1 MVIGLINFLGC
12 CCFFID
18 GVCSPNN
25 GVRLLSEVVVV
36 SLIFNASTSL
46 DIEPHT
52 DVVGTGAGAKDTLAG
67 DDLGELVAAVEF
79 AVLVV
84 LEFAVLVVL
93 VFAAD
98 EGAESDEAAGDCD
111 SNFLDLDSLVA
122 PLVSLTGPLDSL
134 VSLMSLVSL
143 VSLISFDSV
152 VLVVGVCVSTGASFG
167 DLPSDN
173 DFAKAAYDTL
183 EVMLK

>member
-67 DDLGELVAAVEF
+67 DDLGELVAAV
-79 AVLVV
+79 
-84 LEFAVLVVL
+84 EFAVLVVL

>member
-84 LEFAVLVVL
+84 L

-98 EGAESDEAAGDCD
+98 EGAGDCD

>member
-46 DIEPHT
+46 EIEPHT

-67 DDLGELVAAVEF
+67 DAFGELEAAVEL
-79 AVLVV
+79 AVVV
-84 LEFAVLVVL
+84 LD
-93 VFAAD
+93 D
-98 EGAESDEAAGDCD
+98 EGADSDEATGDDDD
-111 SNFLDLDSLVA
+111 SGFLDLDSLVSFVSLESLD
-122 PLVSLTGPLDSL
+122 PLV
-134 VSLMSLVSL
+134 SLVSL
-143 VSLISFDSV
+143 VSLDSA
-152 VLVVGVCVSTGASFG
+152 VLAEDVCDSTGVSFG

-183 EVMLK
+183 EVILN